1 MVATPSNVGCCS
13 VFVLPM
19 KFPANQ
25 YVPYLDCPYTDA
37 TTLHGNI
44 GIARRI
50 LADSADMTTYCRK
63 SPAAETKAG
72 FVDALV
78 RILMHYEKEI
88 LAFRLH
94 VYLVTYPVIS
104 PHPSS
109 QCRDHR
115 ISLILAEEACTPPAQ
130 RANEK
135 LTLPRVYEKGA
146 SHYWVQP
153 FLVSPSSTCFKYF
166 RCYTRLVAISQ
177 SSFTPDGV
185 PIVCPLDY
193 GLLFLI
199 GCSLIGYTEFE
210 R

>member
-1 MVATPSNVGCCS
+1 MPATITVAIFAKIDQVDQQLLAWMTNETAQ
-13 VFVLPM
+13 LPGS
-19 KFPANQ
+19 
-25 YVPYLDCPYTDA
+25 C
-37 TTLHGNI
+37 G
-44 GIARRI
+44 
-50 LADSADMTTYCRK
+50 
-63 SPAAETKAG
+63 
-72 FVDALV
+72 
-78 RILMHYEKEI
+78 
-88 LAFRLH
+88 
-94 VYLVTYPVIS
+94 S

-115 ISLILAEEACTPPAQ
+115 ISLILAVEACAPPAQ

-177 SSFTPDGV
+177 SSFTPDEV